1 MLILDDAKHWH
12 ERAMAARA
20 MADQIDDPVAKE
32 AMLKIAKA
40 YSRIAERAEERA
52 KHPPQSE

>member
-1 MLILDDAKHWH
+1 MLILDDAKHRH
-12 ERAMAARA
+12 ERAMEARA

-32 AMLKIAKA
+32 AMLKIAEG

-52 KHPPQSE
+52 RHPPQSK